1 MVDYSK
7 WKNIEVSAAKV
18 NLINVLNVFVIVY
31 RFPTMRT
38 KHTQI

>member
-7 WKNIEVSAAKV
+7 WKNIEVSETKLI
-18 NLINVLNVFVIVY
+18 LINILNVFVIAN

-38 KHTQI
+38 KHTQT